1 MCDAHRE
8 YKFQPD
14 GPSHSSVA
22 AMDQVNPAM
31 VISLARTAC
40 VRTGTEP
47 YDAHETGVTTFWVL
61 SLAAF
66 SVGRSYFQPV
76 RQFRDP
82 PIRKGVCSSWLSG
95 KRAFAATVPRR
106 NSALNTIFQSVH
118 SEKPSKLPLIILGYA
133 LAIAFMAWVL
143 RDFHIVK
150 ALREIANVDWKWV
163 ILAIVLDIISYGI
176 QALRW
181 KWLLSPFGHV
191 RLTRSIRA
199 VFAGLF
205 ANIVFPLRPGEF
217 LRSYLLSNSEQIS
230 MGRVLGS
237 VGVERL
243 VDLVIA
249 TASLGVVSLV
259 VELPRRFDRM
269 ADILGVVTLVVI
281 SIVVGII
288 FYLEVKLGD
297 ANPEPSPQPGITSR
311 VMGALTAL
319 HAMGTAPSFYP
330 ALLTSLFMPLCQI
343 GALWAMMR
351 SYGLDLPFLA
361 SVVVVLVINLGVS
374 LPNAPA
380 NVGSYQFFCVLGL
393 SVFQV
398 DKSSATGFSFFA
410 FVMLTLPFFILG
422 FIALIRSGLSLRSMR
437 EKVGGMPVEVAGSV
451 SRP

>member
-1 MCDAHRE
+1 M
-8 YKFQPD
+8 
-14 GPSHSSVA
+14 
-22 AMDQVNPAM
+22 
-31 VISLARTAC
+31 
-40 VRTGTEP
+40 
-47 YDAHETGVTTFWVL
+47 
-61 SLAAF
+61 
-66 SVGRSYFQPV
+66 
-76 RQFRDP
+76 
-82 PIRKGVCSSWLSG
+82 
-95 KRAFAATVPRR
+95 
-106 NSALNTIFQSVH
+106 FQSVN
-118 SEKPSKLPLIILGYA
+118 SERTSKLPLIILGYV

-150 ALREIANVDWKWV
+150 TMREIANVDWKWV
-163 ILAIVLDIISYGI
+163 VLAIVLDIVSYGV

-181 KWLLSPFGHV
+181 KLLLSPFGRV

-217 LRSYLLSNSEQIS
+217 LRSYLLSNSEDITL
-230 MGRVLGS
+230 GRVLGS

-249 TASLGVVSLV
+249 TASLGVVSLL

-281 SIVVGII
+281 SIVVALIL
-288 FYLEVKLGD
+288 YLEVKLGE
-297 ANPEPSPQPGITSR
+297 NPTEAITRPRIPGR
-311 VMGALTAL
+311 AMAALTAL

-351 SYGLDLPFLA
+351 SYGLNLPFLA
-361 SVVVVLVINLGVS
+361 AVVVVLVINLGVS

-398 DKSSATGFSFFA
+398 EKSTATGFSFFA

-422 FIALIRSGLSLRSMR
+422 FIALVRSGLSLRSMR
-437 EKVGGMPVEVAGSV
+437 EKVGGMPVEMARSS